1 MPNHPM
7 ISTGAGLAL
16 ALAGLAGAVH
26 ADALSEAAGQ
36 YRIEPSSHIGFHIG
50 EVGGD
55 PGITGDFSKFHGTFR
70 IDAHN
75 FERSSV
81 QFALMPASV
90 RTGEARID
98 KFLRSDA
105 VFNADAYPEIRFR
118 STKVKRTGDDTAL
131 IEGELTAR
139 GKTHPAEFTATV
151 GERTAHSITFHV
163 QGSIQRSAYGMDA
176 GTPLYFDVVDFDI
189 QLNGSRN

>member
-1 MPNHPM
+1 MPNHSM

-16 ALAGLAGAVH
+16 SLAGLAGAAN

-81 QFALMPASV
+81 QFELMPASV

-118 STKVKRTGDDTAL
+118 STKVTRTGDDTAR
-131 IEGELTAR
+131 IEGQLTAR
-139 GKTHPAEFTATV
+139 GRTHPAEFIATV
-151 GERTAHSITFHV
+151 GERTGHSITFHV

-176 GTPLYFDVVDFDI
+176 GTPLYFDMVDFDI